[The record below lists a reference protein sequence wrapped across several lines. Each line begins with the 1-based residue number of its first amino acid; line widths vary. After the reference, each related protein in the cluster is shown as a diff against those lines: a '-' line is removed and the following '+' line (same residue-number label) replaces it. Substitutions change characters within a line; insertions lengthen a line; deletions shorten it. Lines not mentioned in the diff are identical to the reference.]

1 MVRWECMGM
10 AEDCSVRQQHW
21 RHHIESYL
29 RGSLSRREYCEA
41 HGLKAST
48 FDYWRRRLR
57 QNDSAPGTP
66 AVNVVRVD
74 LEPLAPAPPSASLEV
89 VLGNGRC
96 IRVANDF
103 DPSTLARVVTTLE
116 RLS

>member
-1 MVRWECMGM
+1 M
-10 AEDCSVRQQHW
+10 AEDRSAREQHW
-21 RHHIESYL
+21 AHHIASYL

-57 QNDSAPGTP
+57 QDDLTTVPP

-74 LEPLAPAPPSASLEV
+74 VEALAPVPPTAPLEV

-116 RLS
+116 QLS